1 MGQDPPN
8 LQSVVRSGFIPRA
21 QKAPKG
27 VKQAGQDGARAG
39 QDRMH
44 LRKHLWTAFQRRT
57 EKNLP
62 PGDMELFRGS
72 PIRGEAQV
80 PQACEWLRAH
90 ELFKTR
96 GGIGSRLKTL
106 QIPN

>member
-8 LQSVVRSGFIPRA
+8 LQSLVRSGFIPRA
-21 QKAPKG
+21 QKALKG

-39 QDRMH
+39 QDGMH

-62 PGDMELFRGS
+62 PS
-72 PIRGEAQV
+72 
-80 PQACEWLRAH
+80 CS
-90 ELFKTR
+90 
-96 GGIGSRLKTL
+96 GGAPSDGKHRCHRPVSG
-106 QIPN
+106 